1 MKTFIVTL
9 RTAGGRQQ
17 INVIAAT
24 SIDALLSVTER
35 FHGQTIAA
43 TARQQGGAQ

>member
-9 RTAGGRQQ
+9 RTASGRQQ

-24 SIDALLSVTER
+24 NIDALLSITEK
-35 FHGQTIAA
+35 FHGQAIAA
-43 TARQQGGAQ
+43 TARRREVA